1 MQTTEQGIINPLNL
15 PLIDTTTYSPLH
27 EVRDEEHRDAIAAD
41 MRKRGWHGAPLVVLP
56 DYLLSLTGV
65 HRRSAAELAGLEEI
79 PGVSLEDLF
88 EACGTDLW
96 DAINSDEEYMNASCY
111 YDYSRV
117 IADHLPEEVIE
128 TYGLDMH

>member
-1 MQTTEQGIINPLNL
+1 MQTTQGIINPLGL
-15 PLIDTTTYSPLH
+15 DLIDATAYSPFH

-41 MRKRGWHGAPLVVLP
+41 MRKHGWRGAPLVVLP
-56 DYLLSLTGV
+56 TYLLSLTGV
-65 HRRSAAELAGLEEI
+65 HRRSAAELAELEEI
-79 PGVSLEDLF
+79 PGVSLEDIF
-88 EACGTDLW
+88 EACGMNLW
-96 DAINSDEEYMNASCY
+96 EAINSDEEYMNASSY